1 MSVQS
6 FDHFG
11 GAELLRTVGATETI
25 EGDHNTFGR
34 SGHCKLQRLCRLC
47 ASRFGQSP
55 FRSDNHFDILPKDVI
70 ATLAGALGAFDAK
83 HVELAFKLAED
94 EIGSHGCGAARS
106 LDHFVGAGEQRRGNF
121 KTERLRGG

>member
-1 MSVQS
+1 
-6 FDHFG
+6 
-11 GAELLRTVGATETI
+11 VGATETI

>member
-55 FRSDNHFDILPKDVI
+55 FRSDNHFDILPLRPYTI
-70 ATLAGALGAFDAK
+70 AALAGALGAFDAK
-83 HVELAFKLAED
+83 HVELAFNFAED
-94 EIGSHGCGAARS
+94 EIGSHGACGAARS
-106 LDHFVGAGEQRRGNF
+106 LDHLVGAA
-121 KTERLRGG
+121 